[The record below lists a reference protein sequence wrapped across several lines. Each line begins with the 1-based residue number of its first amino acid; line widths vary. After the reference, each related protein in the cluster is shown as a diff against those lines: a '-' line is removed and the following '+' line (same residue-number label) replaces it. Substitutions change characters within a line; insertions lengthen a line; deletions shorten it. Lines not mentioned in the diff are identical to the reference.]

1 MKEDSLKKRY
11 AYKIFSKIL
20 TAPIIMAMQAI
31 IPRGLGPDSYGQFTF
46 LTNLFQQ
53 VIGFFDSG
61 ASIAFYTKL
70 SQDNK
75 DKSIIRFYFGFT
87 CVVSIFIIFGTAGT
101 FFFNIDYLLFPGQNW
116 LYVWMAI
123 LYAVLVWISESVY
136 KIVDAYGLTVK
147 GELILIAQKGG
158 ALLILAGLYIL
169 GYISLSSFFTYNYI
183 VTLFLIFLFIYY
195 LNRNSIS
202 ILKIPPLTINQLKE
216 KISFFWSFSSPL
228 IVYSFFGMIVG
239 LFDNWLLVKMSGSVQ
254 QGYFGLAFRLSSI
267 SFLFTAALTQLIT
280 REFSIAH
287 ASGEKTNIT
296 NLYNRFVPTLFVV
309 VAFLSFFFVSQAESI
324 AYLFGG
330 KDFKEAALPIA
341 IMSLYPIHQTYGQ
354 LSGSLFYATGQ
365 TRQFRNIGISM
376 IPVSLLFT
384 WIMIAPKI
392 YWGFGLGA
400 LGLAIKILILQF
412 ITVNIQICYNLKYL
426 SLSFRKYFLHQI
438 YVVSILFAL
447 SFASKFFSVLV
458 VNHHI
463 VRLIVSGVIYI
474 VFSAVFFYIF
484 PQLISKKRAE
494 LHKNLNK
501 LQKVVLA
508 QFKNLKIGN

>member
-1 MKEDSLKKRY
+1 
-11 AYKIFSKIL
+11 
-20 TAPIIMAMQAI
+20 
-31 IPRGLGPDSYGQFTF
+31 
-46 LTNLFQQ
+46 
-53 VIGFFDSG
+53 
-61 ASIAFYTKL
+61 
-70 SQDNK
+70 
-75 DKSIIRFYFGFT
+75 
-87 CVVSIFIIFGTAGT
+87 
-101 FFFNIDYLLFPGQNW
+101 
-116 LYVWMAI
+116 
-123 LYAVLVWISESVY
+123 
-136 KIVDAYGLTVK
+136 
-147 GELILIAQKGG
+147 
-158 ALLILAGLYIL
+158 
-169 GYISLSSFFTYNYI
+169 
-183 VTLFLIFLFIYY
+183 
-195 LNRNSIS
+195 
-202 ILKIPPLTINQLKE
+202 
-216 KISFFWSFSSPL
+216 
-228 IVYSFFGMIVG
+228 
-239 LFDNWLLVKMSGSVQ
+239 
-254 QGYFGLAFRLSSI
+254 
-267 SFLFTAALTQLIT
+267 
-280 REFSIAH
+280 
-287 ASGEKTNIT
+287 
-296 NLYNRFVPTLFVV
+296 
-309 VAFLSFFFVSQAESI
+309 
-324 AYLFGG
+324 
-330 KDFKEAALPIA
+330 
-341 IMSLYPIHQTYGQ
+341 
-354 LSGSLFYATGQ
+354 
-365 TRQFRNIGISM
+365 M